1 MGQRLRSSSGVIE
14 DAAARR
20 LDRTPYPRF
29 MLATAGRSD
38 DTRGRK
44 PPGRKRPMERI
55 DRRRLLGGVLNGEV
69 VERVVEAGGRRP
81 CAQEGDAMK
90 IAACPAAL
98 GAVILVLVSCLA
110 PAHAS
115 EIDQR
120 CGVFARGQLRLCV
133 AAWGMG
139 HAGQRHVA
147 VDLSYAPPRA
157 PLPWSGAQTWGRM
170 RNGDQERYSGESH
183 RTTLRETRRAN
194 TAPNTPLNST
204 KS

>member
-1 MGQRLRSSSGVIE
+1 
-14 DAAARR
+14 
-20 LDRTPYPRF
+20 

-90 IAACPAAL
+90 TLLVWRHLEPSSLLSFRVSRQRTLPRSIRDAGCLRGHPTKPIALVRCSMGDGSRRPAAR
-98 GAVILVLVSCLA
+98 GGGSIL
-110 PAHAS
+110 
-115 EIDQR
+115 
-120 CGVFARGQLRLCV
+120 
-133 AAWGMG
+133 
-139 HAGQRHVA
+139 
-147 VDLSYAPPRA
+147 RA
-157 PLPWSGAQTWGRM
+157 TKSATAMVWRTNMGRM